1 MENQSRAT
9 SGRMERK
16 EEPSEFLQLDGVKIK
31 ERVNQPCGE
40 PESGYFRKNGE
51 KGTDELNV

>member
-1 MENQSRAT
+1 
-9 SGRMERK
+9 MERK